1 MLNYNDVKKFL
12 INHHVL
18 KSLDET
24 DFKEMLQ
31 DFETK
36 FLITD
41 DLDSK
46 KVAELKELCKARGL
60 KTSATKGVLINQLR
74 QVYAIDKKTGKCPSV
89 CPPSKSLDSD
99 QVCDDFGCK
108 LKLIEESSD
117 ESECDETSSE
127 VGGRPAEGG
136 NSAGPRI
143 GTGRSASIPSTG
155 PSGET
160 DKPGTGG
167 GRPAEGGNSAG
178 SSASSSS
185 EDHFIPEQADLLD
198 RPGPSKMKSKPKAK
212 SIKNDIESNTD
223 LESKTAK
230 AKTEEK
236 PKLSEDSFKILKN
249 SLPDKIIPCLIKSKN
264 GKYYYDKETKF
275 VFDDKLVIG
284 ILDEEEA
291 IHKLTKRDKNK
302 AISMGFKV

>member
-127 VGGRPAEGG
+127 V
-136 NSAGPRI
+136 
-143 GTGRSASIPSTG
+143 
-155 PSGET
+155 
-160 DKPGTGG
+160 G